1 MVIVINTVLVGILAP
16 NDGITITGRY
26 LILTIIPLLILW
38 ETWNSQISK
47 KWKTISVVLIIFSF
61 FVSGLI
67 LAIMQHAIKQEKIYR
82 NFYAQNQSSVW
93 IFTDPLLCGQAGS
106 DHLSK
111 NILCIN
117 PKTNL
122 DRIVNNLITESSI
135 SSLTL
140 FEMSE
145 KEFKKFEYKMPM
157 ILPSQSKT
165 LLIKK
170 LDLNFRKEK
179 RLEYKGIISTRYYKP

>member
-1 MVIVINTVLVGILAP
+1 MVGVLAP

-38 ETWNSQISK
+38 EIWNPQISK
-47 KWKTISVVLIIFSF
+47 NWKTLSVVLIIFSF
-61 FVSGLI
+61 LISGLI

-82 NFYAQNQSSVW
+82 IFYAQNQSSVW

-122 DRIVNNLITESSI
+122 DRIVKNLVAEPSV

-140 FEMSE
+140 FEMNE

-157 ILPSQSKT
+157 ILPFESKS

-179 RLEYKGIISTRYYKP
+179 PLEYKGIISTRYYKP